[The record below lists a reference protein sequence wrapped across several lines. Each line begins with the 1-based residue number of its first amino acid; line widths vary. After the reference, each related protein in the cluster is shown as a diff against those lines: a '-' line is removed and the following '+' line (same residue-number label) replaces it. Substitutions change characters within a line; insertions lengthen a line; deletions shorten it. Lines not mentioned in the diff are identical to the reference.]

1 MLKKIALAA
10 VLAVGST
17 ATFAD
22 NDVGCGIGSQ
32 IWATSLVKS
41 LKF

>member
-22 NDVGCGIGSQ
+22 NDVVVVLVHKFGL
-32 IWATSLVKS
+32 ASLVKS